1 MLSRVANNLFW
12 MDRYMERTNGLLNQ
26 IKSNYISNREYDD
39 SKSWKM
45 IFESYFS
52 IEEEHGTQFT
62 NSDEIINYLIFD
74 SNSGKLDWRIARP
87 SLVTKKRLA
96 YSAGLSSS

>member
-39 SKSWKM
+39 SKSWNM

-52 IEEEHGTQFT
+52 VEEEHGTQFT

-74 SNSGKLDWRIARP
+74 SNSGNSIINLI
-87 SLVTKKRLA
+87 
-96 YSAGLSSS
+96 SSSRKNCRRRFKGDLD

>member
-1 MLSRVANNLFW
+1 
-12 MDRYMERTNGLLNQ
+12 MERTNGLLNQ

-52 IEEEHGTQFT
+52 IEEEYGTQFN
-62 NSDEIINYLIFD
+62 NSDEIIDYLIFD
-74 SNSGKLDWRIARP
+74 SNSGNSIINLI
-87 SLVTKKRLA
+87 
-96 YSAGLSSS
+96 SSSRKNCRNQ